1 MREQDEYRT
10 EQAEK
15 GKNTEKKKNERGEQ
29 NPFPPKLS

>member
-15 GKNTEKKKNERGEQ
+15 GKNTGKKTNAANRTLS
-29 NPFPPKLS
+29 PPKLS